1 MALNHMIKPKK
12 SSKRIITHIRAVRDI
27 RPHGRIGPKLKR
39 KLVISE
45 NKRPNKRT
53 INNNNSRVKEAA
65 GSRTSVRIR
74 QVPVQDFTILE
85 LRSRAVSHSLI
96 RVKIRNMG
104 NKGQELMGCLLKS
117 SAYLG

>member
-12 SSKRIITHIRAVRDI
+12 SSKRIITHIRAVKDI
-27 RPHGRIGPKLKR
+27 KHHGKIGPKLKH

-53 INNNNSRVKEAA
+53 INNNSRVKEAA